1 MIKKLS
7 HTDKYHSALKMETLP
22 FAITGM
28 HTKSIIVNENKTD
41 TERNILLNLTYMQI
55 LKTTK
60 MVT

>member
-41 TERNILLNLTYMQI
+41 TERNIL
-55 LKTTK
+55 
-60 MVT
+60 